1 MSSKWIGLMALVLL
15 CVGCGDPAVTPAEGI
30 PVQGKVFYRGQP
42 LPFGTIVFTPDADR
56 GTNGPLATATI
67 QPDGSFQLKSGE
79 VIGAVAGWHR
89 VTVLAI
95 EMQPPAPGQPQ
106 GEPRAILPSRFCDPR
121 LSGLLCEVKAGRDN
135 VINFNLE

>member
-1 MSSKWIGLMALVLL
+1 MSIRGIGWVALILL
-15 CVGCGDPAVTPAEGI
+15 GAGCGDTGVAPAEGI
-30 PVQGKVFYRGQP
+30 PVQGKVFFRGQP
-42 LPFGTIVFTPDADR
+42 LPYGTIVFTPDADR
-56 GTNGPLATATI
+56 GTHGPLATAAI

-79 VIGAVAGWHR
+79 AVGAVAGWHR

-95 EMQPPAPGQPQ
+95 EMLPPGPGQAQ